1 MTGTGRVWQKPEL
14 IVLSRSTAEEKVLS
28 SCKTNSNGGTGYA
41 NFNLSCYWGVS
52 VCYSCEGAS
61 AS

>member
-41 NFNLSCYWGVS
+41 GSNLSCYWGTGA
-52 VCYSCEGAS
+52 CEGCEGAA

>member
-1 MTGTGRVWQKPEL
+1 MTDTGRVWQKPEL

-28 SCKTNSNGGTGYA
+28 SCKTNSNGGTGY
-41 NFNLSCYWGVS
+41 NNSNLSCYWGTGA
-52 VCYSCEGAS
+52 CNSCQGAS